1 MWRVAIRVDKINPEN
16 ILPVVEKEE
25 MVTNKKHRFFAL
37 ALIALVSVNIGLE
50 FASAQ
55 SGGNT
60 DPRFEKLAKDLYP
73 KAKQEG
79 ALVVYTIWDVE
90 HIRSILAVF
99 NKRFPGID
107 TTYWQGTRSE
117 IIARTITE
125 FQGGQ
130 KSTDVILSEGAPVVL
145 RAAGAIEPYNTVQA
159 NALLLHDPTL
169 PTVSLQ
175 IMALS
180 YNTKKLK
187 AEELPKSWEDVIH
200 PKYKGMVALDDPLRA
215 GPLSGMLAG
224 LKEHWKDDAR
234 WTKFIRGLKAL
245 NVTVHKSTSA
255 MFRLLIAGEYSIAM
269 PSLLHDVVEEKE
281 KGSPVD
287 YVKSA
292 APVISAQQLGI
303 YGKAPHINAAKLFA
317 EWMIAPEGQMAVAAV
332 GREVSRKGMKSKA
345 SVESAWGSKVKP
357 IAIINS
363 AFSEDPRKWLDANVK
378 PVWEG

>member
-1 MWRVAIRVDKINPEN
+1 MTKKQRCLGLVAFT
-16 ILPVVEKEE
+16 LAALT
-25 MVTNKKHRFFAL
+25 MVANRTL
-37 ALIALVSVNIGLE
+37 
-50 FASAQ
+50 AQ
-55 SGGNT
+55 SV
-60 DPRFEKLAKDLYP
+60 DPGFEKLAKELYP

-79 ALVVYTIWDVE
+79 ALVVYTIWDIE
-90 HIRSILAVF
+90 HIRSILDVF
-99 NKRFPGID
+99 SKRFPGIN

-117 IIARTITE
+117 IIARTLTE
-125 FQGGQ
+125 FQGDQ
-130 KSTDVILSEGAPVVL
+130 KAADVILSEGAPVVL
-145 RAAGAIEPYNTVQA
+145 RAAGAIEPYNTIQA
-159 NALLLHDPTL
+159 KSLLLHDPTL

-187 AEELPKSWEDVIH
+187 KEELPKSWEDVIN
-200 PKYKGMVALDDPLRA
+200 PKYKGMVALDDPVRA

-224 LKEHWKDDAR
+224 LKEQWKDDGR

-255 MFRLLIAGEYSIAM
+255 MFRLLIAGEYAIAM
-269 PSLLHDVVEEKE
+269 PSLLHDVIEEKE

-287 YVKSA
+287 YVRNA

-303 YGKAPHINAAKLFA
+303 YGKAPHINGAKLFA
-317 EWMIAPEGQMAVAAV
+317 EWMISPEGQVAVAAV

-345 SVESAWGSKVKP
+345 SIESAWGSNVKAIP
-357 IAIINS
+357 IVNRAY
-363 AFSEDPRKWLDANVK
+363 SEDPRKWLDTNVK

>member
-1 MWRVAIRVDKINPEN
+1 MTFQKN
-16 ILPVVEKEE
+16 
-25 MVTNKKHRFFAL
+25 RFLVL
-37 ALIALVSVNIGLE
+37 ALIALVFLNIDLRRA
-50 FASAQ
+50 FAQ

-79 ALVVYTIWDVE
+79 SLVVYTIWDVE
-90 HIRSILAVF
+90 HIRSILAAF
-99 NKRFPGID
+99 NKRFPDINA
-107 TTYWQGTRSE
+107 TYWQGTRSE
-117 IIARTITE
+117 IIARTLTE
-125 FQGGQ
+125 FQGDQ

-159 NALLLHDPTL
+159 SALLLHDPTL

-187 AEELPKSWEDVIH
+187 AADLPKSWEDVIN

-215 GPLSGMLAG
+215 GPLSGLLAG
-224 LKEHWKDDAR
+224 MKEYWKDDAR
-234 WTKFIRGLKAL
+234 WTKYVKGLKAL

-269 PSLLHDVVEEKE
+269 PALLHDVVEEKD

-287 YVKSA
+287 YLKSA
-292 APVISAQQLGI
+292 APIISAQQLGI
-303 YGKAPHINAAKLFA
+303 YGKAPHINGAKLFA

-345 SVESAWGSKVKP
+345 SVESAWSSKVKP
-357 IAIINS
+357 IPIINS
-363 AFSEDPRKWLDANVK
+363 AYSEDPRKWLDANVK
-378 PVWEG
+378 PVWEN